1 LLQNWISLTLLRT
14 KEIEDGKETRDFL
27 LRRRL
32 EAEADFCEVR
42 IAVVGN
48 VDAGKS
54 TLLGVLTH
62 NCLDNGRGHARQKL
76 FRHKHEIETGRTSSV
91 GNEILGFDS
100 NGQVVNTPSH
110 GSSLDWTD
118 ICNKSSKVLTFV
130 DLAGHEKYLKTTV
143 FGLTGHL
150 PDFCLIVVGS
160 NAGMIGMAKEHLG
173 LALALNLPVMC
184 VVTKIDMTPPNV
196 MKETLSVLGKLLR
209 SSGVRKLPLLVQEHK
224 HAVIAAQNFCSE
236 RVAPI
241 FRVSSVT
248 GEGLDNL
255 KTFFNLLQPRIPTGK
270 INDRAEF
277 TVDDVFSVPGV
288 GTVVSGT
295 LVSGKVKAGDTMLM
309 GPDSMGKFEQ
319 VHIKSIHRKRLPV
332 QEVVAGQAAAFALKK
347 IKKNQVRK
355 GTAFIGLGGEV
366 PKAVW
371 EFRGEV
377 VILHHPTT
385 IMTNYQA
392 MVHVGAVRQTAQITW
407 MSTEALR
414 TGDKAIVNFKF
425 VKTPEW
431 IQTGRRFVF
440 REGRTKAV
448 GTVVELVYGPPP
460 ADVMRNKMKHRKS
473 NQAPKPDS
481 NRSKRKQDI
490 KAKTVQVVS

>member
-1 LLQNWISLTLLRT
+1 
-14 KEIEDGKETRDFL
+14 
-27 LRRRL
+27 
-32 EAEADFCEVR
+32 
-42 IAVVGN
+42 

-76 FRHKHEIETGRTSSV
+76 FRHKHEMESGRTSSV

-110 GSSLDWTD
+110 GSNLDWTD

-255 KTFFNLLQPRIPTGK
+255 RTFFNLLQPRIPTGK
-270 INDRAEF
+270 INDPAEF

-295 LVSGKVKAGDTMLM
+295 LVSGRVRPGDTMLM
-309 GPDSMGKFEQ
+309 GPDGMGKFEP
-319 VHIKSIHRKRLPV
+319 VVIKSIHRKRLPV
-332 QEVVAGQAAAFALKK
+332 QEAVAGQAAAFALKK

-355 GTAFIGLGGEV
+355 GTAFLAQNAEP

-371 EFRGEV
+371 EFKGEV

-425 VKTPEW
+425 VKAPEW
-431 IQTGRRFVF
+431 IQAGRRFVF

-481 NRSKRKQDI
+481 NRSKRKADF
-490 KAKTVQVVS
+490 KAKIGAS

>member
-1 LLQNWISLTLLRT
+1 M
-14 KEIEDGKETRDFL
+14 KFL
-27 LRRRL
+27 LPWNYS
-32 EAEADFCEVR
+32 EVR
-42 IAVVGN
+42 VAVVGN

-62 NCLDNGRGHARQKL
+62 NCLDNGRGAARQKL
-76 FRHKHEIETGRTSSV
+76 FRHKHEIESGRTSSV

-100 NGQVVNTPSH
+100 TGKVVNTISH
-110 GSSLDWTD
+110 GSNLDWTD
-118 ICNKSSKVLTFV
+118 ICSKASKVLTFV

-160 NAGMIGMAKEHLG
+160 NAGVIGMAKEHLG

-196 MKETLSVLGKLLR
+196 MKETLSVLGKLLK
-209 SSGVRKLPLLVQEHK
+209 SSGVRKIPLLVQEHK

-255 KTFFNLLQPRIPTGK
+255 KTFFNLLQPRVPTGSK
-270 INDRAEF
+270 DDRAEF

-288 GTVVSGT
+288 GTVASGT
-295 LVSGKVKAGDTMLM
+295 LISGHVKAGDTLLM
-309 GPDSMGKFEQ
+309 GPDSTGKFESVQ
-319 VHIKSIHRKRLPV
+319 IKSIHRKRMPV
-332 QEVVAGQAAAFALKK
+332 TEVSAGQAAAFALKK
-347 IKKNQVRK
+347 VKKKEVRK
-355 GTAFIGLGGEV
+355 GSVLLGSTGES

-392 MVHVGAVRQTAQITW
+392 MVHIGAVRQTAQITW

-425 VKTPEW
+425 VKCPEW
-431 IQTGRRFVF
+431 IATGRRFVF

-448 GTVVELVYGPPP
+448 GTVVELVYGDPP
-460 ADVMRNKMKHRKS
+460 ADIFNRKSKHRKCA
-473 NQAPKPDS
+473 QPAKPDS
-481 NRSKRKQDI
+481 NRSKRKIDFR
-490 KAKTVQVVS
+490 KKVGVV

>member
-1 LLQNWISLTLLRT
+1 
-14 KEIEDGKETRDFL
+14 
-27 LRRRL
+27 
-32 EAEADFCEVR
+32 
-42 IAVVGN
+42 
-48 VDAGKS
+48 
-54 TLLGVLTH
+54 
-62 NCLDNGRGHARQKL
+62 
-76 FRHKHEIETGRTSSV
+76 
-91 GNEILGFDS
+91 
-100 NGQVVNTPSH
+100 
-110 GSSLDWTD
+110 
-118 ICNKSSKVLTFV
+118 
-130 DLAGHEKYLKTTV
+130 V

-270 INDRAEF
+270 INDPAEF

-295 LVSGKVKAGDTMLM
+295 LVAGRVHSGDTMLM
-309 GPDSMGKFEQ
+309 GPDGMGKFEP
-319 VHIKSIHRKRLPV
+319 VVIKSIHRKRLPV
-332 QEVVAGQAAAFALKK
+332 TVAVAGQAAAFALKK
-347 IKKNQVRK
+347 IKRNQVRK
-355 GTAFIGLGGEV
+355 GTAFLAATDRQEA
-366 PKAVW
+366 PRAVW

-414 TGDKAIVNFKF
+414 TGDKAVVNFKF
-425 VKTPEW
+425 VKAPEW
-431 IQTGRRFVF
+431 IQNGRRFVF

-460 ADVMRNKMKHRKS
+460 PDVMRNKMKHRKS

-481 NRSKRKQDI
+481 NRTKGGVLPYINPDQQRKADF
-490 KAKTVQVVS
+490 KTKIGAN

>member
-1 LLQNWISLTLLRT
+1 MSKVKELMEEGRGETIMELGVGEDTEGISEEEMQASVATLKSIADILEADCNMLRT
-14 KEIEDGKETRDFL
+14 KPCDGGKRTEQWLIRHKSDTRDFMEI
-27 LRRRL
+27 R
-32 EAEADFCEVR
+32 V
-42 IAVVGN
+42 AVVGN

-62 NCLDNGRGHARQKL
+62 GELDNGRGHARLKL
-76 FRHKHEIETGRTSSV
+76 FRHKHEAESGRTSSV
-91 GNEILGFDS
+91 GNDILGFDS
-100 NGQVVNTPSH
+100 TGNVVNKPEH
-110 GSSLDWTD
+110 GALDWVKV
-118 ICNKSSKVLTFV
+118 CENSSKVLTFV

-277 TVDDVFSVPGV
+277 
-288 GTVVSGT
+288 
-295 LVSGKVKAGDTMLM
+295 
-309 GPDSMGKFEQ
+309 
-319 VHIKSIHRKRLPV
+319 
-332 QEVVAGQAAAFALKK
+332 
-347 IKKNQVRK
+347 
-355 GTAFIGLGGEV
+355 
-366 PKAVW
+366 
-371 EFRGEV
+371 
-377 VILHHPTT
+377 
-385 IMTNYQA
+385 
-392 MVHVGAVRQTAQITW
+392 
-407 MSTEALR
+407 
-414 TGDKAIVNFKF
+414 
-425 VKTPEW
+425 
-431 IQTGRRFVF
+431 
-440 REGRTKAV
+440 
-448 GTVVELVYGPPP
+448 
-460 ADVMRNKMKHRKS
+460 
-473 NQAPKPDS
+473 
-481 NRSKRKQDI
+481 
-490 KAKTVQVVS
+490 